1 VIVANQLGVKELGY
15 YSAVLLLIYYPSS
28 MLVRFVHAMY
38 MPLIAGARSSPQ
50 AQESVSERLGGQTFV
65 LSMLMLAGFALLAP
79 TAVTVLYG
87 HRYAQA
93 PLLVGLIGV
102 LQTTRVLIN
111 WPTTVSLATG
121 RSGAVM
127 MANFFRMLAF
137 PAAFL
142 GLWTIGGLIGV
153 VTGFAVGEATAI
165 AAGIVLM
172 NRNLGRSLTRGFDRL
187 ARYVLAA
194 LLMLGWELAL
204 PEPQL
209 WPISAL
215 AAATIGLAGWTLK
228 SDWAGVVGLAQACRT
243 SAEGVLQALRLR
255 GRRPHGTLDGDARE
269 VASELGRPEPEPVIG
284 PEAEPMMAAGGGR

>member
-1 VIVANQLGVKELGY
+1 
-15 YSAVLLLIYYPSS
+15 

-38 MPLIAGARSSPQ
+38 VPLIAGARSSPQ
-50 AQESVSERLGGQTFV
+50 AQEAVSERLGGQTFI

-79 TAVTVLYG
+79 TAVTLLYG

-142 GLWTIGGLIGV
+142 GLWAIGGLVGV
-153 VTGFAVGEATAI
+153 VAGFAVGEATAI

-194 LLMLGWELAL
+194 LLMLGWEFAL
-204 PEPQL
+204 PKLQF

-215 AAATIGLAGWTLK
+215 AVMTIGLTGWTLK
-228 SDWAGVVGLAQACRT
+228 SDWTGVVGLAQACAT
-243 SAEGVLQALRLR
+243 SAGGVLRALGLR
-255 GRRPHGTLDGDARE
+255 GRRPLGAADGDARAAAAE
-269 VASELGRPEPEPVIG
+269 IEHPEPEPGHG
-284 PEAEPMMAAGGGR
+284 PKTEPMMAAGGGR